1 MNKKYST
8 HIKLGIFVTFGFIL
22 FAAAVYFISAKQQ
35 FFSKTFR
42 ISAIFGDVSGLQA
55 GNNVRFSGVTVGLIA
70 SIKIESDTTVRV
82 DMLINEDARRFM
94 KKDAVASIGS
104 EGLMGNKIV
113 IVTPGTASQPEIEEH
128 DFVTTIPPLNFDRV
142 LNKFKTT
149 SDNVEHITADLA
161 DIVHSI
167 RRGKGTVGQLL
178 MDSTY
183 LKQTRDNLTQIT
195 SDVVAI
201 SGSLRS
207 GRTVMGKLLMDSTYL
222 TIPINNAIRITS
234 DLSDITASVR
244 SGKGAAGRLLMDSA
258 TAFTLDTTLINMK
271 RGTYQME
278 HRLEEARKSFLLWGF

>member
-1 MNKKYST
+1 MNTRSST
-8 HIKLGIFVTFGFIL
+8 HIKLGIFVTIGFIL
-22 FAAAVYFISAKQQ
+22 LAVAVYFISAKQQ

-55 GNNVRFSGVTVGLIA
+55 GNNVRFAGVTVGLIA
-70 SIKIESDTTVRV
+70 SINIESDTTVRV
-82 DMLINEDARRFM
+82 DMLINEDASRFI

-113 IVTPGTASQPEIEEH
+113 IVTPGTANQPEIEEH

-167 RRGKGTVGQLL
+167 RRGKGTIGQLL

-258 TAFTLDTTLINMK
+258 TAFTLDTTLINVK
-271 RGTYQME
+271 KGTYQME

>member
-1 MNKKYST
+1 MNTRSST
-8 HIKLGIFVTFGFIL
+8 HIKLGIFVTIGFL
-22 FAAAVYFISAKQQ
+22 LLAVAVYFISAKQQ

-55 GNNVRFSGVTVGLIA
+55 GNNVRFAGVTVGLIA
-70 SIKIESDTTVRV
+70 SINIESDTTVRV

-258 TAFTLDTTLINMK
+258 TAFTLDTTLINVK
-271 RGTYQME
+271 KGTYQME

>member
-55 GNNVRFSGVTVGLIA
+55 GNNVRFAGVTVGLIA